1 MCATAGSQAG
11 ARLHA
16 VKSLPG
22 GRNIRRSVRTT
33 GARRWA
39 ALQTDRVVLC
49 PGGRGGTRWSPG
61 QLQMEPSVALAMGS
75 TPSGGQISRPS
86 SGVGDAV
93 TGPAGRTRRADVGRT
108 LGSVPSAEHE
118 LVMAGDASRA
128 RRAGGPPAPTVA
140 EQRASYDRIAD
151 LWPVP
156 DDVSITPVEVAGRVG
171 GGPRRA
177 RPSDRAL
184 LSRRRLRDWQSCHAP
199 RPGSPG
205 VAGLGEQGSAPG
217 LPAGARASFP
227 AAVQDALAAFRWLLS
242 QGHDPRRL
250 ALAGDS
256 AAAG

>member
-128 RRAGGPPAPTVA
+128 RRAGGPPAAHGRRAAGELRSHRRPVA
-140 EQRASYDRIAD
+140 
-151 LWPVP
+151 
-156 DDVSITPVEVAGRVG
+156 
-171 GGPRRA
+171 GPRRCFDHA
-177 RPSDRAL
+177 GRGGRPSG
-184 LSRRRLRDWQSCHAP
+184 W
-199 RPGSPG
+199 RPP
-205 VAGLGEQGSAPG
+205 
-217 LPAGARASFP
+217 ARAAIGSCSTFT
-227 AAVQDALAAFRWLLS
+227 
-242 QGHDPRRL
+242 
-250 ALAGDS
+250 
-256 AAAG
+256 AAAT